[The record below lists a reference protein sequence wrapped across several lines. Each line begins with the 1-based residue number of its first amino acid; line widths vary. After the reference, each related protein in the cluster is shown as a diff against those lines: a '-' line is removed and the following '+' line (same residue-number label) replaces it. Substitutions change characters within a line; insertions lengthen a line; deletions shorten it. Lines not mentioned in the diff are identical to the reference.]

1 MLEAGGLPS
10 QGVGG
15 RRVSVWEQSGEEL
28 MAWVLV
34 LQYTGWV
41 TADEK
46 TNNLNVLFMGL
57 FSVSPF
63 CTSIQRV
70 QQHKTSFHLKL
81 NSTEEVNIECVT
93 LHTEMVQA
101 DTFIMLNELL

>member
-15 RRVSVWEQSGEEL
+15 RRVLVWEQSGEEL
-28 MAWVLV
+28 KAWVLV

-41 TADEK
+41 TVDEK
-46 TNNLNVLFMGL
+46 TNNLNVLSTDL

-63 CTSIQRV
+63 GTCIK
-70 QQHKTSFHLKL
+70 HKTSFYLKL

-93 LHTEMVQA
+93 LHAEMVQA